1 MYIIQFDNM
10 IISIEGNIGS
20 GKTTLLSMVKKRF
33 GEYMGSSK
41 SVVYVPE
48 PVSSWESIK
57 DEDGKSM
64 LDLLYADTKTHSFAF
79 QMMAYITRVKAMK
92 KARKDNPEAILV
104 CERCLQTDSEVFAR
118 MLKEQGNIKL
128 VHWKI
133 YNEWVKEMSEEW
145 KPDLVV
151 YVRCSPEKSFERV
164 KKRARDSE
172 SSVPLE
178 YLADC
183 HSKHEDWLMNSEC
196 SIGKMIVFDGEKEF
210 VGENASRVDMLCDEL
225 KRLIH

>member
-1 MYIIQFDNM
+1 M
-10 IISIEGNIGS
+10 IVSIEGNIGS

-41 SVVYVPE
+41 PVVYVPE

-64 LDLLYADTKTHSFAF
+64 LDLLYADTKAHSFAF

-92 KARKDNPEAILV
+92 KAREENPGAILV

-145 KPDLVV
+145 KPNLVV

-183 HSKHEDWLMNSEC
+183 HSKHEDWLMAEESTIEKC
-196 SIGKMIVFDGEKEF
+196 VVFDGEKEF
-210 VGENASRVDMLCDEL
+210 VGESASRVDTLCDEL
-225 KRLIH
+225 RRLIL